1 MDKAKPTSNPCSF
14 SKSTDLTKF
23 NDPTLYRS
31 IVGALHYLTIN
42 RPDIAFSVNKA
53 CQAMNSPTHSDWTN
67 VKHLLRYLKNSI
79 SDDLFYSSNSDISL
93 ELFSDADWAS
103 CSIDRRSTSG
113 YLIYLGQNLISW
125 RCQKQRTVARSS
137 TEAEYKAV
145 ADATAEF
152 IWIKSLLL
160 ELCIPLQRSPILW
173 CDNVGAT
180 YLAANPVFHART
192 KHIEIDYHFV
202 REQVKMKNLR
212 IGYLAT
218 KDQTTDILT
227 KALPKSRFLFLK
239 SKLRLLPTLDLRGR
253 VKAFHQSP
261 GSNQEPAHETLITGS
276 PSDRF
281 AEFKR
286 TA

>member
-1 MDKAKPTSNPCSF
+1 
-14 SKSTDLTKF
+14 
-23 NDPTLYRS
+23 
-31 IVGALHYLTIN
+31 
-42 RPDIAFSVNKA
+42 
-53 CQAMNSPTHSDWTN
+53 MNSPTHSDWTN
-67 VKHLLRYLKNSI
+67 VKHLLRYLKHSI
-79 SDDLFYSSNSDISL
+79 SDGLFYSSNSDISL

-152 IWIKSLLL
+152 IWIKSLLQ

-192 KHIEIDYHFV
+192 KHIEIDYHFF

-212 IGYLAT
+212 ISYLAT

-239 SKLRLLPTLDLRGR
+239 SKLCLLPTLDLRGR

-281 AEFKR
+281 AEVKR